1 MPRANASILDEL
13 HGLLAEEFIKR
24 IKDGKATSGDLSAA
38 VRLLKD
44 NGIEARSTEAADV
57 EDRLAS
63 LLPFQ
68 PPPNDPDIV
77 D

>member
-13 HGLLAEEFIKR
+13 HGMLAQEFIDR
-24 IKDGKATSGDLSAA
+24 IKNGKATSGDLSAA

-44 NGIEARSTEAADV
+44 NGIEARSTEAAEV
-57 EDRLAS
+57 EDRLAG

-68 PPPNDPDIV
+68 PPADNEDIV